1 MPQLHFADFP
11 PQLVWLAIS
20 FVVLYLLMARV
31 ALPRIS
37 EVLETRAER
46 IRDDLDKAA
55 ALKAEAEAAMAAY
68 QKLRAEARAQALAMT
83 RETSAKLAEAAA
95 ARQAELAA
103 ALTAKTKQAES
114 QIAKAKSEATVAL
127 KSVAVEAARAAARRL
142 VGLDVPV
149 SDAERLAEAVLRER
163 G

>member
-20 FVVLYLLMARV
+20 FIVLYLLMARV

-55 ALKAEAEAAMAAY
+55 ALKSEAEAAMAAY
-68 QKLRAEARAQALAMT
+68 ERLRAEARAQALAMT

-103 ALTAKTKQAES
+103 ALTGRTKEAEAR
-114 QIAKAKSEATVAL
+114 IAKAKGEATAGL
-127 KSVAVEAARAAARRL
+127 RSVAAEAARAAASRL
-142 VGLDVPV
+142 VGMDVPIG
-149 SDAERLAEAVLRER
+149 DAERTAEQVLRER

>member
-55 ALKAEAEAAMAAY
+55 ALKSEAEAAMASY
-68 QKLRAEARAQALAMT
+68 EKLRAEARAQALAMM
-83 RETSAKLAEAAA
+83 RETSARLAEAAA
-95 ARQAELAA
+95 ARQAELAG
-103 ALTAKTKQAES
+103 ALNAKTKEAEAS
-114 QIAKAKSEATVAL
+114 IAKAKREATVSL
-127 KSVAVEAARAAARRL
+127 KSVAAETARAAASRL
-142 VGLDVPV
+142 VGLDIPV
-149 SDAERLAEAVLRER
+149 GEAERIAEQVLRER